1 MRMAKCKLQNGPGRR
16 STITPEGSQS
26 INLPFAF
33 CHSHFAIVVLVGSL
47 SAMTPRCLAMA
58 QTPSDTLTEAQVV
71 ARVTAAVDR
80 ALDYIA
86 ARQNTDGSWNSGN
99 GRNNAINAVALL
111 AFMGR
116 GHVPD
121 RGPYRDVLE
130 KGRRFILSTAQPTG
144 LFASPNA
151 SHGPMYEHALATLAM
166 IEMVGMTAD
175 PDQDT
180 KTRKAV
186 ELIVKT
192 QSANGGWRYQ
202 PHPGDADLSVT
213 VMQIVALR
221 AANNAEI
228 PVPKEAIDKAIA
240 YVKQCAVPSGGF
252 AYQPGQGPGA
262 ARSAAGI
269 LSLQLCGSYGD
280 PLIEKGIDYLSKQP
294 LQWQTSEYFYYLHYY
309 AIQGFFQF
317 GGNAWNSWHPRIREL
332 LLERQ
337 NPNGSWDVPPG
348 CPESQWTGQ
357 DKIYSTAMAS
367 LILEI
372 YMHYLPAYQR

>member
-1 MRMAKCKLQNGPGRR
+1 MCAAALTC
-16 STITPEGSQS
+16 TQS
-26 INLPFAF
+26 AYPTGETGQLTAVQQQ
-33 CHSHFAIVVLVGSL
+33 SEVV
-47 SAMTPRCLAMA
+47 
-58 QTPSDTLTEAQVV
+58 TEAQVL
-71 ARVTAAVDR
+71 ARVTGAVDR
-80 ALDYIA
+80 AIAYIA
-86 ARQNTDGSWNSGN
+86 SKQNPDGSWNSGN

-111 AFMGR
+111 AMMGR

-121 RGPYRDVLE
+121 RGPFRDVLE
-130 KGRRFILSTAQPTG
+130 RGRRFVLSTAQPSG

-166 IEMVGMTAD
+166 VEMYGMIAD
-175 PDQDT
+175 PEQEA

-186 ELIVKT
+186 ELIVKV
-192 QSANGGWRYQ
+192 QSPNGGWRYQ

-221 AANNAEI
+221 AASNAEI
-228 PVPKEAIDKAIA
+228 VVPKQTIEKAIA

-252 AYQPGQGPGA
+252 AYQPGQGPGP
-262 ARSAAGI
+262 ARTAAGI
-269 LSLQLCGSYGD
+269 LSLQLSGNYDD
-280 PLIEKGIDYLSKQP
+280 PMIAKAIEYLAKQP

-309 AIQGFFQF
+309 AIQAFFQY
-317 GGNAWNSWHPRIREL
+317 GGNAWNAWHPRVREL

-348 CPESQWTGQ
+348 CPEGQWNGQ
-357 DKIYSTAMAS
+357 EKILSTAMAS